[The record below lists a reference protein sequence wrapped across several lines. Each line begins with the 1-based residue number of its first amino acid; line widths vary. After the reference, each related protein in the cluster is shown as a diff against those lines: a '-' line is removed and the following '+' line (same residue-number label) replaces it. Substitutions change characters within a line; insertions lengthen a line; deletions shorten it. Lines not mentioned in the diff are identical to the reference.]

1 MRYRLSGYSAKMND
15 SKTGMNDSKSGD
27 YLFFSPVL
35 LLPSLY
41 APCLISPLFSTES
54 LSILA
59 QEVEQAVEAE
69 WESEAETKVLLLA
82 ASAAD

>member
-1 MRYRLSGYSAKMND
+1 MTIY
-15 SKTGMNDSKSGD
+15 
-27 YLFFSPVL
+27 FPPVL

-41 APCLISPLFSTES
+41 APCLFSPLYSTDS
-54 LSILA
+54 HSTFD

-69 WESEAETKVLLLA
+69 SELEAETTVLLLA